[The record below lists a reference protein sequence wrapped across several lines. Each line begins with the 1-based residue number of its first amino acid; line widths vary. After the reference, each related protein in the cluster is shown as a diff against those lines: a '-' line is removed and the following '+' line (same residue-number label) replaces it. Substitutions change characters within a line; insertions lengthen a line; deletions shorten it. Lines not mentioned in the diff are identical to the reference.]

1 MNLPVDVGEGF
12 RFKNTMN
19 RAGTPTVAE
28 LMALLAAN
36 AAEIAAL
43 KAEREVLAQ
52 RVFKLEEELALAQL
66 HRFAPRSEKRMDRV
80 FNEAEKSAVEE
91 GDEGCDET
99 DCVDLPNTGL
109 PETERAEGKKR
120 GRRPLPANL
129 PRERVEYDLADDQ
142 KVCPCCSNQMHRMG
156 ELVTEQLHI
165 EVTAK
170 VLQNARFKYAC
181 RHCERTGISTPVV
194 IAPMS
199 AQPLPGSI
207 ATASTLAFAFVH
219 KYVDGTPLYRLAQA
233 FERAGVPVSR
243 GALGHWV
250 IGSSERHLIRIYDAL
265 KLRLRSQ
272 TVIHGDETTVQV
284 LKEEGKNP
292 TSISYMWAYRSGED
306 SERPIVLFDYQP
318 GRGQEYPQ
326 TFLGD
331 YRGILMSDGYSA
343 WRTMKGATHVG
354 CMAHAR
360 RRFVDALKARK
371 KPGGPPAQALKFF
384 DQLYRIERQARDE
397 KPDDGETQADYMRRF
412 RQKHSVPVLNA
423 LKAWLN
429 AIAPKLVPDTK
440 LEDAVSYA
448 LSQWEYLT
456 RYTEDGRMPI
466 DNNLLERD
474 IRIFAT
480 GRKSWLFSDTVQGA
494 RASAVIYSLML
505 TCRACRVEP
514 FAWLRHV
521 LTELPQRP
529 GDADIDDLLPF
540 NFKKQPA

>member
-1 MNLPVDVGEGF
+1 
-12 RFKNTMN
+12 
-19 RAGTPTVAE
+19 
-28 LMALLAAN
+28 MALLAAN

-80 FNEAEKSAVEE
+80 FNEAEKSAVGE
-91 GDEGCDET
+91 DEGCDET

-233 FERAGVPVSR
+233 
-243 GALGHWV
+243 
-250 IGSSERHLIRIYDAL
+250 SSA
-265 KLRLRSQ
+265 
-272 TVIHGDETTVQV
+272 
-284 LKEEGKNP
+284 P
-292 TSISYMWAYRSGED
+292 A
-306 SERPIVLFDYQP
+306 
-318 GRGQEYPQ
+318 
-326 TFLGD
+326 FL
-331 YRGILMSDGYSA
+331 SA
-343 WRTMKGATHVG
+343 A
-354 CMAHAR
+354 AR
-360 RRFVDALKARK
+360 
-371 KPGGPPAQALKFF
+371 
-384 DQLYRIERQARDE
+384 
-397 KPDDGETQADYMRRF
+397 
-412 RQKHSVPVLNA
+412 
-423 LKAWLN
+423 W
-429 AIAPKLVPDTK
+429 
-440 LEDAVSYA
+440 
-448 LSQWEYLT
+448 
-456 RYTEDGRMPI
+456 
-466 DNNLLERD
+466 
-474 IRIFAT
+474 AT
-480 GRKSWLFSDTVQGA
+480 G
-494 RASAVIYSLML
+494 
-505 TCRACRVEP
+505 
-514 FAWLRHV
+514 
-521 LTELPQRP
+521 
-529 GDADIDDLLPF
+529 
-540 NFKKQPA
+540 